1 MFDLNRIHKNRGA
14 ISIFLVIVLV
24 PMIVLSAIF
33 VDMSRITLA
42 KSVAS
47 SSGTLTLNTALTNY
61 DAVLKDM
68 YGLFATSQ
76 NTDELFENLE
86 TYYLSCIEAAG
97 VAETDAE
104 DYVGQIMD
112 YLKSAAGNDDLL
124 NMDLTSFEVTKPTG
138 GDLANPAIL
147 KSQIVEFMKYR
158 APINLGM
165 GIIDALSSIKNVKK
179 QAKLVD
185 DKNKFY
191 DTQTDMMG
199 KLESAWRNIENYQY
213 LDAGKFYA
221 GDTYT
226 FPDGNYLTTKYENL
240 MEDAEYLKV
249 AMAYVVRY
257 LYFANT
263 NYGIMKPQM
272 AEYGITKTSPSDG
285 DYSEIWTVQQTNTYT
300 YNVLREPEEASLKE
314 LQDALEEAFAAI
326 QAMGESDSLRSLMAQ
341 GNTVSDTEKIK
352 VIANSVAN
360 VRSGYHANINRL
372 VNSLVELKNAYNGYE
387 GDISKQYVIVNKTDK
402 TLRFTTDASEKGAFG
417 LDKAVKDQLAHLRLP
432 DSEPTSNDADYI
444 YYYNALLGQVSGF
457 WDTVNP
463 IVVLARKY
471 VNIKLTGACS
481 DASYIKL
488 FLEGKIG
495 YLDKAL
501 AILEDVKTD
510 LTDPNSEYSKALA
523 AWKSSAGELKGES
536 IGDSDLS
543 EIEKLEKVLT
553 VEKVTKLCTRLTSAK
568 ASLEKIKTDLQGFK
582 ILGKEWTS
590 FTVTERE
597 SYSSILNLLT
607 SDQKNKIDSVKKST
621 TAGALKTEKVEAIM
635 DLTTMKTEVQTANY
649 DPNYDTIVSQ
659 LQATV
664 TTQTLKTEWT
674 AAEDASSPNLQKAQ
688 DGLYTWMYSNFFDE
702 SKMKSRTAGREPGGT
717 QPAVTDADGEIS
729 ASEDSAKNPEAQKT
743 VEAKAEDTNKNSAK
757 TSTMPDRKLTDANLK
772 NLPSGEW
779 DKTQL
784 KILEEND
791 GPSNDSENML
801 SKATESLS
809 MFDELIKLVGSMA
822 TTLRDDMYIVNYIM
836 NMFSYSTFESEI
848 TLENGEEIG
857 AFESWYELDKENNYV
872 LTSKFKNYAKSEQML
887 KDARTLTKVSINP
900 NANYLYGQEVEYIL
914 YGQGGIT
921 KAYGTIYLLRF
932 VLNTVYAFTDAE
944 IGSITTSA
952 ATALF
957 GVPPLTP
964 LIPVAKIAMTIGF
977 ALAESAYDLYQL
989 KCGESIPLIKN
1000 SKTWVMKPS
1009 SAAKAVVGEAL
1020 EEVTDAVIDEGV
1032 KLLND
1037 AFAMTD
1043 EQLTKAISESEDFLK
1058 NVADEALQSTMDG
1071 LEDYANQVIQELVN
1085 ICNSINAEEMSA
1097 ASSSGDMSYVKG
1109 QTPEK
1114 VKAVIEQLEAWLAQ
1128 QGTST
1133 DDLVYLVKKTAVDY
1147 LKENGGQ
1154 KIGEILDAIENV
1166 SGELDKTKV
1175 AEFLEKKLN
1184 GIRATVSTKVEALAD
1199 QAGNKLNDMK
1209 TEMLNDL
1216 KAAANDGVESLRN
1229 TLKGKI
1235 SQTFGSSTGGQS
1247 GANNVVSTL
1256 LYWHYS
1262 DYLQLM
1268 LLVATV
1274 ASPESV
1280 LLRTADVIEMNMRQI
1295 NKVPE
1300 YIYTD
1305 QNFGDSFFLGL
1316 LSKIFKK
1323 KEVNPELFK
1332 LNKAYT
1338 YINIKATISVKPML
1352 LTLPLMAD
1360 TVESELTG
1368 TSWYQIVHESTMG
1381 Y

>member
-1 MFDLNRIHKNRGA
+1 MFDLNRIYKNRGA

-24 PMIVLSAIF
+24 PMIVLSSIF

-104 DYVGQIMD
+104 NYVGQIMD
-112 YLKSAAGNDDLL
+112 YLKSEAGNDDLL

-165 GIIDALSSIKNVKK
+165 GIIDALSSIKNIKK
-179 QAKLVD
+179 QSKLVD

-221 GDTYT
+221 EDTWT
-226 FPDGNYLTTKYENL
+226 FPDGDYLATSFTNLKECVSNLELATAYIVNYLYYADSYYQSISGSGVHGTTVSDSDEYTEVWTTSDGREYKIYTVPEEKDGSVSSVIENL
-240 MEDAEYLKV
+240 EVVHLLQLTLKKENEQ
-249 AMAYVVRY
+249 Y
-257 LYFANT
+257 NT
-263 NYGIMKPQM
+263 
-272 AEYGITKTSPSDG
+272 
-285 DYSEIWTVQQTNTYT
+285 
-300 YNVLREPEEASLKE
+300 L
-314 LQDALEEAFAAI
+314 
-326 QAMGESDSLRSLMAQ
+326 AQ
-341 GNTVSDTEKIK
+341 GNANLSTTEKIRI
-352 VIANSVAN
+352 VSVGSKAIE
-360 VRSGYHANINRL
+360 SGYGKNVEDFMVAL
-372 VNSLVELKNAYNGYE
+372 VALQNSLNECDAEELAKYTVYVNENTITAVTADTTNPSGEKRGPLKTYVQTQITSHLTETDGSIINVYNNLLTRVQNYYTNTK
-387 GDISKQYVIVNKTDK
+387 DIVN
-402 TLRFTTDASEKGAFG
+402 A
-417 LDKAVKDQLAHLRLP
+417 
-432 DSEPTSNDADYI
+432 
-444 YYYNALLGQVSGF
+444 
-457 WDTVNP
+457 
-463 IVVLARKY
+463 ARSY
-471 VNIKLTGACS
+471 VNVAFA
-481 DASYIKL
+481 DATSRARIL
-488 FLEGKIG
+488 DAFLASKIT
-495 YLDKAL
+495 YLEN
-501 AILEDVKTD
+501 AIRILGEVKSD
-510 LTDPNSEYSKALA
+510 LTNENSSYRQALKA
-523 AWKSSAGELKGES
+523 WEDSAGQLKGES

-543 EIEKLEKVLT
+543 EIAKLKEVLT
-553 VEKVTKLCTRLTSAK
+553 EDKITKLSTRLTSAK
-568 ASLEKIKTDLQGFK
+568 SSLTTLKQDLANFK
-582 ILGKEWTS
+582 IFGTS
-590 FTVTERE
+590 WKDFTHENST
-597 SYSSILNLLT
+597 YITL
-607 SDQKNKIDSVKKST
+607 VKKVPEDVKTKIADTTTPNKLVSDPIRLST
-621 TAGALKTEKVEAIM
+621 VSG
-635 DLTTMKTEVQTANY
+635 Q
-649 DPNYDTIVSQ
+649 YDTAYEGAVNLIKGNIEQ
-659 LQATV
+659 T
-664 TTQTLKTEWT
+664 TLKTEWT

-688 DGLYTWMYSNFFDE
+688 DALYTWMYSNFFDE
-702 SKMKSRTAGREPGGT
+702 NKMKSRTAGREPGGS
-717 QPAVTDADGEIS
+717 QPAVSTEGGEIS
-729 ASEDSAKNPEAQKT
+729 ANEDSAKNPESQKT
-743 VEAKAEDTNKNSAK
+743 MEAEAKKNNESSVK
-757 TSTMPDRKLTDANLK
+757 TSTMPDRELTTANLK

-779 DKTQL
+779 KNTVLQ
-784 KILEEND
+784 ILEEND
-791 GPSNDSENML
+791 GPSDDSEALL

-809 MFDELIKLVGSMA
+809 MFDKLIELVGSMA

-848 TLENGEEIG
+848 TVKNGNDIG
-857 AFESWYELDKENNYV
+857 VFESWYVEKADGTYDLRSDFGTV
-872 LTSKFKNYAKSEQML
+872 FKNSDQML

-900 NANYLYGQEVEYIL
+900 TANYLYGQEVEYIL
-914 YGQGGIT
+914 YGQGGIA

-964 LIPVAKIAMTIGF
+964 LIPIAKIAMTIGF

-1009 SAAKAVVGEAL
+1009 SAAKAVVGEVL
-1020 EEVTDAVIDEGV
+1020 EEVTDKVIDEGA

-1037 AFAMTD
+1037 VLTMTD
-1043 EQLTKAISESEDFLK
+1043 EQLTNAINEATAQGKDYLAGI
-1058 NVADEALQSTMDG
+1058 ADEALRSTMDG

-1085 ICNSINAEEMSA
+1085 ICNSINAEVMSA
-1097 ASSSGDMSYVKG
+1097 VEFSDDVSYVKG
-1109 QTPEK
+1109 KTPEK
-1114 VKAVIEQLEAWLAQ
+1114 ITAAIEQLDAWLAQ
-1128 QGTST
+1128 QGSST

-1154 KIGEILDAIENV
+1154 KIGEVLDAIENV
-1166 SGELDKTKV
+1166 SGETSKEKV
-1175 AEFLEKKLN
+1175 ATLLHEKLDA
-1184 GIRATVSTKVEALAD
+1184 IRATVSEKVESLAD
-1199 QAGNKLNDMK
+1199 TAGNKLNEMK
-1209 TEMLNDL
+1209 NEMLTDL
-1216 KAAANDGVESLRN
+1216 RKAANDGVESLR
-1229 TLKGKI
+1229 TALKDKI
-1235 SQTFGSSTGGQS
+1235 SSTFGTSTGGQT
-1247 GANNVVSTL
+1247 GANSVVSTL

-1262 DYLQLM
+1262 DYLQLL
-1268 LLVATV
+1268 LLVGTV
-1274 ASPESV
+1274 VCPESI
-1280 LLRTADVIEMNMRQI
+1280 LLRTADLIELNMRQI
-1295 NKVPE
+1295 NQVAE

-1305 QNFGDSFFLGL
+1305 RNFGDGFFMGL

-1352 LTLPLMAD
+1352 LTLPLMTD

-1368 TSWYQIVHESTMG
+1368 TSWYQIAYEGTMG